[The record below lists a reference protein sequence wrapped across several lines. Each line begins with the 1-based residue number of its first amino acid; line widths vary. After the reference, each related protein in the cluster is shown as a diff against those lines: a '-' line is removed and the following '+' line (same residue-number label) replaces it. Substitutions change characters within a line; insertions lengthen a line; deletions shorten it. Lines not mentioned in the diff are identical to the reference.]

1 MSALLQAERLMAKAK
16 KLREETSKW
25 KQRAELLEAENEA
38 LRQKSEA
45 YRNQIKELSETIKIV
60 KLARNINNGTAQE
73 ERVTELKRKINEYI
87 KEIDICIAML
97 NEDNE

>member
-1 MSALLQAERLMAKAK
+1 MSALLQAERLMNKAR
-16 KLREETSKW
+16 KLKAETSRW
-25 KQRAELLEAENEA
+25 KQRAEVLEAENEA
-38 LRQKSEA
+38 LKQKSETE
-45 YRNQIKELSETIKIV
+45 RKQLEELSETIKIV
-60 KLARNINNGTAQE
+60 KLARNISNGNAQD